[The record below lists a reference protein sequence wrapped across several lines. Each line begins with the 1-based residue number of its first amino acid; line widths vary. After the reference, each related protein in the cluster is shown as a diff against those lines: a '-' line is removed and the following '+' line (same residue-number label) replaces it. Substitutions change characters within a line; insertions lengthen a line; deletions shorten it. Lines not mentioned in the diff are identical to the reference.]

1 MTLRPFQRLRYA
13 DVPAKPRIP
22 HGYDRAEMQDVRVS
36 SRVMGDVQ
44 VHVRSLGSGP
54 PLLLVHGLMTSSY
67 SFRYVLEPLA
77 KHFRVVVVDLP
88 GSGRSDKPLSPHF
101 SAHNFGI
108 FLGELQR
115 MLGIRGCAVMGN
127 SLGGFISMHLAQ
139 HDPEAISRLV
149 VNHAPGIPDA
159 RYIALQALLSQSIV
173 RKVLRRLVQHDVR
186 KWIFR
191 NVHYYD
197 ETLKSIEELDEYGQP
212 LATVEGMECFL
223 KMLRETMHPAAFDDF
238 VKNLRKKT
246 LRVPTLFVYARQDPL
261 VPPRVGDALHRLAP
275 GSQLEWIDG
284 TSHFTHVDSPDRM
297 VATVLPFLL
306 PYRESGVALQD
317 ELR

>member
-1 MTLRPFQRLRYA
+1 MTLRPFQRLNYA

-22 HGYDRAEMQDVRVS
+22 HGYDGAEARDVHVS
-36 SRVMGDVQ
+36 SRVMGNVR

-77 KHFRVVVVDLP
+77 KHFRVFVVDMP
-88 GSGRSDKPLSPHF
+88 GSGRSDKPLSPYF
-101 SAHNFGI
+101 SAHHFGI
-108 FLGELQR
+108 FLGELQSA
-115 MLGIRGCAVMGN
+115 LGIRGCAVMGN
-127 SLGGFISMHLAQ
+127 SLGGFISMHLAL
-139 HDPEAISRLV
+139 HDPDAISRLV

-159 RYIALQALLSQSIV
+159 RYVALQALLSRSIV
-173 RKVLRRLVQHDVR
+173 RNVFRRVVQHDVR

-197 ETLKSIEELDEYGQP
+197 ETLKSIEELDEFGQP
-212 LATVEGMECFL
+212 LASYEGMECFL
-223 KMLRETMHPAAFDDF
+223 KMLRETMHPAAFGDF
-238 VKNLRKKT
+238 VKKLEKT
-246 LRVPTLFVYARQDPL
+246 SLRVPTLFVYARQDPL
-261 VPPRVGDALHRLAP
+261 VPPRVGEALFRLVP

-284 TSHFTHVDSPDRM
+284 TSHFTHVDSPDRT

-306 PYRESGVALQD
+306 PQSE
-317 ELR
+317 

>member
-1 MTLRPFQRLRYA
+1 MTLRPFQRSHYA

-22 HGYDRAEMQDVRVS
+22 HAYDCAEVHDVHVS
-36 SRVMGDVQ
+36 SRVMGKVR
-44 VHVRSLGSGP
+44 VHVRTLGSGP

-77 KHFRVVVVDLP
+77 KHFRVIVVDMP
-88 GSGRSDKPLSPHF
+88 GSGRSDKPLSPYF
-101 SAHNFGI
+101 SAHHFGI
-108 FLGELQR
+108 FLGELQSE
-115 MLGIRGCAVMGN
+115 LGIRGCAVMGN
-127 SLGGFISMHLAQ
+127 SLGGFISMHLAL
-139 HDPEAISRLV
+139 HDPDAISRLV

-159 RYIALQALLSQSIV
+159 RYVALQALLSQSIV
-173 RKVLRRLVQHDVR
+173 RNVFRRFVQHDVR

-212 LATVEGMECFL
+212 LATYEGMECFL
-223 KMLRETMHPAAFDDF
+223 KMLRETVNPTGFDDF
-238 VKNLRKKT
+238 VKKLEKRS
-246 LRVPTLFVYARQDPL
+246 LLVPTLFVYARQDPL
-261 VPPRVGDALHRLAP
+261 VPPRVGEALHRLAP

-284 TSHFTHVDSPDRM
+284 TSHFTHVDSPHRM

-306 PYRESGVALQD
+306 PRRESGIAMRD

>member
-1 MTLRPFQRLRYA
+1 MNLRPFQRLNYA

-22 HGYDRAEMQDVRVS
+22 HAHDLAEARNVRVCSRVFGDVRI
-36 SRVMGDVQ
+36 
-44 VHVRSLGSGP
+44 HVRTLGSGP
-54 PLLLVHGLMTSSY
+54 PLMLVHGLMTSSY
-67 SFRYVLEPLA
+67 SFRYVLKPLA
-77 KHFRVVVVDLP
+77 EHFRVFVMDLP
-88 GSGRSDKPLSPHF
+88 GAGRSDKPLGPYYSPHPM
-101 SAHNFGI
+101 GV

-115 MLGIRGCAVMGN
+115 ELGIRGCAVMGN
-127 SLGGFISMHLAQ
+127 SLGGFVSMHLAL

-159 RYIALQALLSQSIV
+159 RYVAMNVLLSSRFVQNV
-173 RKVLRRLVQHDVR
+173 FRRVVQRDVR

-197 ETLKSIEELDEYGQP
+197 ETLKSLEELDEYGRP
-212 LATVEGMECFL
+212 LATEDGFGCFL
-223 KMLRETMHPAAFDDF
+223 KWLRETMHPAGFKEF
-238 VKNLRKKT
+238 VERLEKSS

-261 VPPRVGDALHRLAP
+261 VPPRVGEALHRLVP
-275 GSQLEWIDG
+275 GSQLVWIDG

-306 PYRESGVALQD
+306 E
-317 ELR
+317 

>member
-1 MTLRPFQRLRYA
+1 MTLRPFQRLNYA

-22 HGYDRAEMQDVRVS
+22 HAYNRAEVHDVRIL
-36 SRVMGDVQ
+36 SRVMGNMRA
-44 VHVRSLGSGP
+44 HVRSLGSGP

-77 KHFRVVVVDLP
+77 KHFRVFVVDMP
-88 GSGRSDKPLSPHF
+88 GSGRSDKPLSAYF
-101 SAHNFGI
+101 SAHHFGV

-115 MLGIRGCAVMGN
+115 ALGIRGCAVMGN

-159 RYIALQALLSQSIV
+159 RYVALQALLSRSVV
-173 RKVLRRLVQHDVR
+173 RKVFRRVVQHDVR

-197 ETLKSIEELDEYGQP
+197 ETLKSLEELDEYGQP
-212 LATVEGMECFL
+212 LATYEGMECFL
-223 KMLRETMHPAAFDDF
+223 KMLRETLHPAAFDDF
-238 VKNLRKKT
+238 VAKLVKT
-246 LRVPTLFVYARQDPL
+246 PLRVPTLFVYARQDPL
-261 VPPRVGDALHRLAP
+261 VPPRVGEALSRLVP

-297 VATVLPFLL
+297 VETVLPFLL
-306 PYRESGVALQD
+306 PRRESGVAMRD